1 MKNILCLMLLLV
13 FAFLSCSDDDGP
25 EVPEGPLLEIK
36 GADISFLPEVRQSG
50 VVIRNADGQQEDM
63 LVTLKKAGVNVIR
76 LRLWKDPESPTSG
89 FASVKALSEEIKAM
103 GLKVMIALHYS
114 DTWADP
120 GHQTKPAQ
128 WEGITYEQLKDS
140 VYAYTA
146 RVVNEIEPEYIQ
158 IGNEINGGLLW
169 PEGRYDQPEQMREL
183 ISHGIQAVRDESP
196 ATKIILH
203 YAGHEYAGTFFSN
216 FTSLDYDIAGI
227 SYYPYW
233 HGKELAAL
241 RASLAQ
247 VVSQTGKPVFIAE
260 TSYPFTLEW
269 NDWTNNVIG
278 QNNQLLSEFPATPEG
293 QQAYVQRIKEIML
306 DVEDGLGFC
315 YWGAEWISYKG
326 ENATNGSTWEN
337 QAFWNFSKRALPV
350 LQVYKD

>member
-1 MKNILCLMLLLV
+1 MNNKPD
-13 FAFLSCSDDDGP
+13 F
-25 EVPEGPLLEIK
+25 
-36 GADISFLPEVRQSG
+36 SG
-50 VVIRNADGQQEDM
+50 VSSRV
-63 LVTLKKAGVNVIR
+63 
-76 LRLWKDPESPTSG
+76 
-89 FASVKALSEEIKAM
+89 
-103 GLKVMIALHYS
+103 
-114 DTWADP
+114 DT
-120 GHQTKPAQ
+120 T
-128 WEGITYEQLKDS
+128 
-140 VYAYTA
+140 
-146 RVVNEIEPEYIQ
+146 
-158 IGNEINGGLLW
+158 
-169 PEGRYDQPEQMREL
+169 
-183 ISHGIQAVRDESP
+183 
-196 ATKIILH
+196 
-203 YAGHEYAGTFFSN
+203 
-216 FTSLDYDIAGI
+216 
-227 SYYPYW
+227 
-233 HGKELAAL
+233 
-241 RASLAQ
+241 AQ